1 MINKTITTN
10 DYCEALL
17 DICQFL
23 HLDMQKFLECEGR
36 YRGTAKTLWC
46 NMREA
51 WKRMNLKVDEDNIE
65 IYGHIL
71 AYLRGSV
78 YKEFSRL
85 KNRKLSAADRI
96 IVLIKRLLDIS
107 REYASDD
114 FRFKK
119 ELESAYKGNQKLYDN
134 IRNYA
139 KKDSLYV
146 FSDKIRNA
154 IQEKKVGK
162 YQQDDFDL
170 YNVEHPKPKSLELR
184 GEKTLLSSPS
194 REDSK
199 KSEIKF

>member
-1 MINKTITTN
+1 MENKTITTN

-23 HLDMQKFLECEGR
+23 HLEMQKFLECEGR

-51 WKRMNLKVDEDNIE
+51 WRRMNLKVDVDNIE
-65 IYGHIL
+65 TYGYVL
-71 AYLRGSV
+71 AYLRKFV

-85 KNRKLSAADRI
+85 KAKKLSAADRI
-96 IVLIKRLLDIS
+96 IVIIKKLLDIS
-107 REYASDD
+107 KEYTSDD
-114 FRFKK
+114 FRFKR
-119 ELESAYKGNQKLYDN
+119 ELESAYKGNQKLYEN

-139 KKDSLYV
+139 KKDPLYT
-146 FSDKIRNA
+146 FSDKIRSA

-162 YQQDDFDL
+162 FQQDDFNL
-170 YNVEHPKPKSLELR
+170 YFVEFPKPKSLELY
-184 GEKTLLSSPS
+184 GEKTLLSNPS
-194 REDSK
+194 RDDSK